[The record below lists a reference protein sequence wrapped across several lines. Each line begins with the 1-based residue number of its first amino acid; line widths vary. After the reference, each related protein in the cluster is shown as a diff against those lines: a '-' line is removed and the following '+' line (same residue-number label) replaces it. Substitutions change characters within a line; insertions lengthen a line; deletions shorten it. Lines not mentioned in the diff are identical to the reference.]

1 MTGVI
6 MQQPPVA
13 TKMIRV
19 LIVDDHSLFRGGVM
33 RLLESERDMQA
44 QACANIPEAME
55 ILARQPADVVLLDY
69 DLGAE
74 RGSELVTLM
83 KERGLRARILVVTAG
98 VSGRQAMDLMQ
109 QGVAGIFPKTD
120 SPQSLVEAIRKV
132 NSGEAWLKQDHLQ
145 LLVQNLNEPAQPG
158 EKALSARERAVL
170 RGVVEG
176 LANKE
181 IAAELQI
188 SESSVKAALQ
198 QVFNKTGVRTR
209 SQLVRVALDRY
220 RDLVV

>member
-1 MTGVI
+1 
-6 MQQPPVA
+6 MQQSNVA

-19 LIVDDHSLFRGGVM
+19 LILDDHSLFRSGVV
-33 RLLESERDMQA
+33 RLLESEPDMSVSSSGTVG
-44 QACANIPEAME
+44 EAMDV
-55 ILARQPADVVLLDY
+55 LTRAPVDVVLLDY
-69 DLGAE
+69 DLGQE
-74 RGSELVTLM
+74 RGSDLVLQM
-83 KERGLRARILVVTAG
+83 KDHGIRARVLVVTAG
-98 VSGRQAMDLMQ
+98 LTGRQAADLMQ
-109 QGVAGIFPKTD
+109 QGIAGIFPKSD
-120 SPQSLVEAIRKV
+120 SPEALVEAIRKV
-132 NSGEAWLKQDHLQ
+132 HAGEAWLKQDHLQ
-145 LLVQNLNEPAQPG
+145 LLLQNLNEPAQHG
-158 EKALSARERAVL
+158 EKSLSARERAVL

-181 IAAELQI
+181 IAGELQI